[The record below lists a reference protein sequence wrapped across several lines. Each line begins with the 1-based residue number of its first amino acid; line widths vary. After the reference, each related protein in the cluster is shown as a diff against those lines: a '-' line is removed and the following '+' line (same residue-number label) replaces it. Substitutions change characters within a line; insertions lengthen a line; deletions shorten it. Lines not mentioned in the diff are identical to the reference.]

1 MSYLLVLLHGD
12 IQKLETLADLFLEE
26 PDELLYYLENAL
38 SSGLSYP
45 KALAEA
51 TMLYLKSSEYAKIL
65 DEPNNVLGIEYIKQ
79 IKRQNFEV
87 TAITIQRNGEG
98 HFSQNL
104 SSFASGSRIREAI
117 LNGENYSNSVPEYV
131 YDLIR
136 ENISN
141 VNITS
146 LKPFEQILFYKIRD
160 MDISTLKNISD
171 VTEGLEN
178 RIKKASYISSDLE
191 ELIANIKSKR
201 FTESKIRRILVSI
214 LLNITKKDMQIAKS
228 TIPYVRVLGFNHKGK
243 ELISTIA
250 RANPNIDIIISVAS
264 FEKNNLNKN
273 KQIILNKDILATD
286 IFVLASDPILPA
298 KLDYTMKVYD
308 DDNYM

>member
-1 MSYLLVLLHGD
+1 
-12 IQKLETLADLFLEE
+12 
-26 PDELLYYLENAL
+26 
-38 SSGLSYP
+38 
-45 KALAEA
+45 
-51 TMLYLKSSEYAKIL
+51 
-65 DEPNNVLGIEYIKQ
+65 
-79 IKRQNFEV
+79 
-87 TAITIQRNGEG
+87 
-98 HFSQNL
+98 
-104 SSFASGSRIREAI
+104 
-117 LNGENYSNSVPEYV
+117 
-131 YDLIR
+131 
-136 ENISN
+136 
-141 VNITS
+141 
-146 LKPFEQILFYKIRD
+146 

-178 RIKKASYISSDLE
+178 RIKKASYISSNLE

-228 TIPYVRVLGFNHKGK
+228 TIPYIRVLGFNHKGK

-264 FEKNNLNKN
+264 FEN

>member
-1 MSYLLVLLHGD
+1 MNLMNLSIILKMLLHHG
-12 IQKLETLADLFLEE
+12 I
-26 PDELLYYLENAL
+26 
-38 SSGLSYP
+38 SYP
-45 KALAEA
+45 KAISEA
-51 TMLYLKSSEYAKIL
+51 TMLYLKSSEYSKIL

-98 HFSQNL
+98 HSSKNLTSFS
-104 SSFASGSRIREAI
+104 SGSRIREAI

-131 YDLIR
+131 QELIS
-136 ENISN
+136 ENITN

-178 RIKKASYISSDLE
+178 RIKKASYISSTLE

-201 FTESKIRRILVSI
+201 YTESRIKRILVSI

-228 TIPYVRVLGFNHKGK
+228 TIPYVRVLGFNQKGK

-273 KQIILNKDILATD
+273 KQAILNKDILATD

>member
-1 MSYLLVLLHGD
+1 MIS
-12 IQKLETLADLFLEE
+12 
-26 PDELLYYLENAL
+26 
-38 SSGLSYP
+38 
-45 KALAEA
+45 
-51 TMLYLKSSEYAKIL
+51 
-65 DEPNNVLGIEYIKQ
+65 
-79 IKRQNFEV
+79 
-87 TAITIQRNGEG
+87 
-98 HFSQNL
+98 
-104 SSFASGSRIREAI
+104 
-117 LNGENYSNSVPEYV
+117 
-131 YDLIR
+131 
-136 ENISN
+136 ENITN

-178 RIKKASYISSDLE
+178 RIKKASYISSTLE

-201 FTESKIRRILVSI
+201 YTESRIKRILVSI

-228 TIPYVRVLGFNHKGK
+228 TIPYLRVLGFNQKGK

-273 KQIILNKDILATD
+273 KQAILNKDILATD

>member
-1 MSYLLVLLHGD
+1 MSYLLVLLLGD

-51 TMLYLKSSEYAKIL
+51 TMLYLKSSEYAKSL
-65 DEPNNVLGIEYIKQ
+65 DEPNNVLRNIKQ

-141 VNITS
+141 VNITN

-178 RIKKASYISSDLE
+178 RIKKASYISSNLE

-308 DDNYM
+308 DDNYI

>member
-1 MSYLLVLLHGD
+1 
-12 IQKLETLADLFLEE
+12 
-26 PDELLYYLENAL
+26 
-38 SSGLSYP
+38 
-45 KALAEA
+45 
-51 TMLYLKSSEYAKIL
+51 MLYLKSSEYSKIL

-87 TAITIQRNGEG
+87 TAITIQRNGGG
-98 HFSQNL
+98 HFSKTL
-104 SSFASGSRIREAI
+104 SSFSSGSRIREAV

-131 YDLIR
+131 QELIS
-136 ENISN
+136 ENITN
-141 VNITS
+141 INITN

-178 RIKKASYISSDLE
+178 RIKKASYISSNLE

-201 FTESKIRRILVSI
+201 YTESKIRRILVSI
-214 LLNITKKDMQIAKS
+214 LLNITKKDMQIAKT
-228 TIPYVRVLGFNHKGK
+228 TIPYVRVLGFNSKGK
-243 ELISTIA
+243 ELISAIA
-250 RANPNIDIIISVAS
+250 KANPNIDIIISVAS

-273 KQIILNKDILATD
+273 KQTILNKDILATD

-308 DDNYM
+308 DDNEYIN

>member
-1 MSYLLVLLHGD
+1 MSYLLVLLLGD

-65 DEPNNVLGIEYIKQ
+65 DESNNVLGIEYIKQ

-178 RIKKASYISSDLE
+178 RIKKASYISSNLE

>member
-1 MSYLLVLLHGD
+1 MSYLLVLLLGD

-45 KALAEA
+45 KSLAEA

-65 DEPNNVLGIEYIKQ
+65 YEPNNVLGIEYIKQ

-141 VNITS
+141 VNITN

-178 RIKKASYISSDLE
+178 RIKKASYISSTLE

-201 FTESKIRRILVSI
+201 YTESRIKRILVSI